1 MVTHGNCACF
11 NSQGI
16 VVYVIGSL
24 KHKYNNGNLGKK
36 NQKRSNFIRQFNTY
50 GMLVGCII
58 GLIFG
63 MFFPDYSL
71 LAVSLGSGIGYL
83 LGFSP
88 MKFIARQE
96 TTSHNP
102 KE

>member
-1 MVTHGNCACF
+1 M
-11 NSQGI
+11 
-16 VVYVIGSL
+16 IGSL

-36 NQKRSNFIRQFNTY
+36 NQNAQILLDSLIPM

-71 LAVSLGSGIGYL
+71 LAVSLDLESAIYWVFRL
-83 LGFSP
+83 
-88 MKFIARQE
+88 
-96 TTSHNP
+96 
-102 KE
+102 

>member
-50 GMLVGCII
+50 GNACWLYNRFNFRHV
-58 GLIFG
+58 
-63 MFFPDYSL
+63 FPDYSL

-83 LGFSP
+83 LGFFAYEIYS
-88 MKFIARQE
+88 K
-96 TTSHNP
+96 TGNNLS
-102 KE
+102 